1 MKCFTESL
9 KESLAQDPKIQFRWE
24 GEWGFKALPYIS
36 FTLFG
41 PRVSLN
47 DLALIR
53 VRINTDQ
60 ARVSLLE
67 LSLFQKLNR
76 CNNHFLY

>member
-1 MKCFTESL
+1 MGMKCFAESL

-24 GEWGFKALPYIS
+24 GEWGFKSLPYIS

-47 DLALIR
+47 DLALIKR
-53 VRINTDQ
+53 
-60 ARVSLLE
+60 
-67 LSLFQKLNR
+67 LFAYSATASEKES
-76 CNNHFLY
+76 YS